1 MTTRHFLASHGPDSD
16 SDPGRAGG
24 HKFEWFLRLLD
35 YLVFFG
41 LANSGI
47 RVISTVFQELESA
60 ERDKIAGGED
70 LAWSRGD
77 CDFSSC
83 FGTSH
88 GCQHFP

>member
-1 MTTRHFLASHGPDSD
+1 MVLTAIVIREGQ
-16 SDPGRAGG
+16 G